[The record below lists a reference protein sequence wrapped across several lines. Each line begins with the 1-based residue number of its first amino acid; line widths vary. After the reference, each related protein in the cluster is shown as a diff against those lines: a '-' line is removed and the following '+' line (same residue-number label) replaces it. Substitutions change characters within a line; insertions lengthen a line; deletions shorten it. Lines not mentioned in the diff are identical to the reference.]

1 MAKSKKWGCI
11 TLFFYLT
18 IFFSS
23 NTCLIILGGLSVI
36 KISIRSVL
44 PSLRSENREKRG
56 GGGTLKIEQK
66 QKKII
71 LSTYKATT
79 PVSQRPGKNFKNKK
93 DSGKNLK
100 KTNQTRIVYRRNWKR
115 IFSDNQEKQK
125 SEKNAGKIVDYRNAY
140 LYLWILSSFDCTLS
154 FFTHLLEYYRV
165 CLLVNLAVKKIQ
177 FRWKLLKNNIL

>member
-1 MAKSKKWGCI
+1 VRVHNFIFLSYN
-11 TLFFYLT
+11 LFFLEHVSHHFRWSICDKNFNSIGLT
-18 IFFSS
+18 VFEIWKSW
-23 NTCLIILGGLSVI
+23 
-36 KISIRSVL
+36 K
-44 PSLRSENREKRG
+44 KR